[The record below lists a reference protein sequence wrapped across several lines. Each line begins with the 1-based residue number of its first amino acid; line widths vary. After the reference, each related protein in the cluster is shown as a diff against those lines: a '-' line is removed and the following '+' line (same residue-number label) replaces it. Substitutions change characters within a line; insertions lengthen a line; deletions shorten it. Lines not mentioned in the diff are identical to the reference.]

1 MYRNS
6 QHDTN
11 TQWEDQ
17 RQLLPHWRADRDFL
31 DSNLVYGLALP
42 RKVISTS
49 ASRTLGIDQTP
60 IHEIRLI
67 QLMQEGIYDWCLR
80 NLAAGK
86 ACYLEMFR
94 SRQEAF
100 FSCSLH
106 RFLKDNRID
115 FSYCRKLPSK
125 RTSPVILRCGK
136 TANKQAPSWWKM
148 LVDTWYPWFNKLLHQ
163 KSWAVSGIWSKK
175 MHFFEPV
182 KLTQPCMRQHIR
194 KLLNLLNHPSRRE
207 TSPPQFAVLNETCHH
222 RCIPHWHTV
231 HLELNP
237 RHWHPLRRTNM
248 CSKHSFSARHHHQ
261 PSTNL
266 TTWDAKDQPYIWNVT
281 DIQSVNAWMKTKIL
295 DATIHTKLDN
305 AASNLLQQMQHVPIG
320 QLPSVTRFLSEWGM
334 EPAQAAKYKEKEA
347 TKLLLILD
355 ELRKWLCIKC
365 RSLSTLRTTTFSAQ
379 ERRLLSSVCTWL
391 SHCRSTLFHH
401 TETCFLRIYV
411 VLEHFVSALR
421 LYTFHA
427 NHPALFAQLA
437 TLGIDPWLSFE
448 QYHSPSQV
456 YARMPMTPNDPMWW
470 YIGSTIHSPLFHEL
484 SRLRK
489 YAQLEK
495 GTDAFYE
502 PALRIWHAKK
512 NFFSFFVTPIRI
524 ITDDIQLRAQE
535 LALIK
540 QFRPKLNHPHCNPLL
555 KRLRISLQQY
565 VLPTSN
571 TGLLGDRLL
580 ERFFEEKI
588 PIDRAGLAVLWS
600 RPDEL
605 FNILYRLGSNS
616 RDKFEISKLLR
627 TNSSTLPFLY
637 LLYRYC
643 QLIDEPHRTQAK
655 KLLVQVLKFKGGDQP
670 PPNVPMQLPSLS
682 IDTTHMFRDW
692 LREFLQ
698 QHSNLFPWFH
708 VPTTQVVHI
717 KNPTWKNKVFN
728 FHRFLKHWDPEQ
740 PPPCQC
746 GGHSFF
752 PSQTIR
758 QTGHLFAS
766 MLDIFPYTCLA
777 HLNLEDCT
785 WPTSRQWME
794 QGQQTFYRWK
804 ERWKLPNRFKH
815 SWDLALHQAWE
826 SHLLQLRHHSSPD
839 VARHR
844 SLNQEIRMMRR
855 FVLCPADHHP
865 HQTFVACPIHYHTL
879 LQKTY
884 FQTDVFEPCTVGS
897 FALRDR
903 LVQLAK
909 QELPTLLHSLINTE
923 GTLPYA
929 YILPKP
935 SKDFEKARPIISYML
950 SWNAKLGQLFG
961 TLVYELCRSIFGDM
975 QLDRTVQDIIKDI
988 QKIFDDIPNHI
999 ELDLQ
1004 QQDLSGFFNSVPH
1017 SRMIEAV
1024 TYAVNHYI
1032 AHKGVTPDSKLST
1045 SLATEDRTQ
1054 RIFRG
1059 RFRRAG
1065 QKYLAIQLDHIP
1077 RITEFLLKHS
1087 YFTVGNLVFR
1097 QIQGASMGSHFAP
1110 ALCGLVAAFQEYC
1123 FHKTFNGMRTQH
1135 RLLHNSRYVDNRV
1148 LLHFPG
1154 WREHYPWNLF
1164 TKLDFYEAPILL
1176 EEVDDT
1182 EILGCTISTTQ
1193 RTITVRQPKDL
1204 VSLRSGLSEDSDL
1217 AVISSFRARALLIIR
1232 YTYPIP
1238 LIFDQLTDLIAI
1250 FHQKSVTTDQLK
1262 CTQRTLWKFFKH
1274 RIPPTKENIRKYGR
1288 RMQNLFESFTRQR
1301 QRD

>member
-1 MYRNS
+1 M
-6 QHDTN
+6 
-11 TQWEDQ
+11 
-17 RQLLPHWRADRDFL
+17 
-31 DSNLVYGLALP
+31 
-42 RKVISTS
+42 
-49 ASRTLGIDQTP
+49 
-60 IHEIRLI
+60 
-67 QLMQEGIYDWCLR
+67 
-80 NLAAGK
+80 
-86 ACYLEMFR
+86 
-94 SRQEAF
+94 
-100 FSCSLH
+100 
-106 RFLKDNRID
+106 
-115 FSYCRKLPSK
+115 
-125 RTSPVILRCGK
+125 
-136 TANKQAPSWWKM
+136 
-148 LVDTWYPWFNKLLHQ
+148 
-163 KSWAVSGIWSKK
+163 
-175 MHFFEPV
+175 
-182 KLTQPCMRQHIR
+182 
-194 KLLNLLNHPSRRE
+194 
-207 TSPPQFAVLNETCHH
+207 
-222 RCIPHWHTV
+222 
-231 HLELNP
+231 
-237 RHWHPLRRTNM
+237 
-248 CSKHSFSARHHHQ
+248 
-261 PSTNL
+261 
-266 TTWDAKDQPYIWNVT
+266 
-281 DIQSVNAWMKTKIL
+281 
-295 DATIHTKLDN
+295 
-305 AASNLLQQMQHVPIG
+305 
-320 QLPSVTRFLSEWGM
+320 
-334 EPAQAAKYKEKEA
+334 
-347 TKLLLILD
+347 
-355 ELRKWLCIKC
+355 
-365 RSLSTLRTTTFSAQ
+365 
-379 ERRLLSSVCTWL
+379 
-391 SHCRSTLFHH
+391 
-401 TETCFLRIYV
+401 
-411 VLEHFVSALR
+411 SALR

-427 NHPALFAQLA
+427 NHPTLFAQLA
-437 TLGIDPWLSFE
+437 TLGIDPWLSFG

-470 YIGSTIHSPLFHEL
+470 YIGSTIHSPLFREL

-571 TGLLGDRLL
+571 TGLLGNRLL

-627 TNSSTLPFLY
+627 TNSSTLPFVY

-670 PPNVPMQLPSLS
+670 PPNVPMQLLSLS
-682 IDTTHMFRDW
+682 IDTTHIFRDW

-708 VPTTQVVHI
+708 VPTTQIVHI
-717 KNPTWKNKVFN
+717 KNPTWKSKVFN

-804 ERWKLPNRFKH
+804 ERWKLPNLFKH

-826 SHLLQLRHHSSPD
+826 SHLLQIRHHSSPD

-844 SLNQEIRMMRR
+844 NLNQEVRMMKR

-884 FQTDVFEPCTVGS
+884 FQSDVFEPCTVGS
-897 FALRDR
+897 FSLRDR

-909 QELPTLLHSLINTE
+909 QELPTLLHSLINPE

-950 SWNAKLGQLFG
+950 SWNAKLGQLVG

-988 QKIFDDIPNHI
+988 QKIFDDIPDHI

-1077 RITEFLLKHS
+1077 KIIEFLLKHS

-1123 FHKTFNGMRTQH
+1123 FHKMFNGMRTQH

-1148 LLHFPG
+1148 LLHFTG

-1182 EILGCTISTTQ
+1182 EILGCTISTIQ

-1217 AVISSFRARALLIIR
+1217 AVISAFRARALLIIR

-1250 FHQKSVTTDQLK
+1250 FHQKSVTTDQLR

-1301 QRD
+1301 HRD